1 MEEEQFEIERLEA
14 LEHERLLREID
25 DFESWEAEQQCL
37 PSKQSTRVYS
47 SPFINA
53 SSSSPLVTC
62 PICNSCSLFET
73 PFDGIKC
80 NKSIISANSG
90 CNFALDIGYDGL
102 SLKHLQ
108 SQLASVYED
117 HARECDKGVLKF
129 RMENRMGMSVL
140 MAACKECGVD
150 LVVL

>member
-1 MEEEQFEIERLEA
+1 M
-14 LEHERLLREID
+14 
-25 DFESWEAEQQCL
+25 SG
-37 PSKQSTRVYS
+37 KQSSTVYS

-62 PICNSCSLFET
+62 PICNSSSLFET

-80 NKSIISANSG
+80 SNIISANSS
-90 CNFALDIGYDGL
+90 CNFALDMGYDGL
-102 SLKHLQ
+102 SLQHLK

-129 RMENRMGMSVL
+129 RMENRMGVSVL
-140 MAACKECGVD
+140 MADCKECGAD